1 MTTQNKEA
9 SPKAQL
15 ISFIVVVAIFTT
27 LYLTMCGGEKDKVS
41 NSPIDASVYQ
51 VEEHVESNNTGIY
64 TAIEWSELVKQDNGN
79 FIVRHKY
86 SINGV
91 AYNKAFTL
99 NSDGDVINSVDF

>member
-1 MTTQNKEA
+1 MTDQNKEA

-15 ISFIVVVAIFTT
+15 IAFSVVVGIFIT

-51 VEEHVESNNTGIY
+51 VKEYVESVNIGRY
-64 TAIEWSELVKQDNGN
+64 SAIEWSEVLKQDNGN

-86 SINGV
+86 SIDRV
-91 AYNKAFTL
+91 TYNEVFTL
-99 NSDGDVINSVDF
+99 NSNGNIINSVDF